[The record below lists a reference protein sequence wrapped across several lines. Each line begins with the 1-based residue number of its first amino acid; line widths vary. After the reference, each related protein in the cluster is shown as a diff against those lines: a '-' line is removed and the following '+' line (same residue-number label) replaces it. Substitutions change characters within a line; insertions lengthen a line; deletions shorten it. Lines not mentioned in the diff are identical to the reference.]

1 MWSPSAPLSPSSA
14 DGFAMNE
21 SIQELIKSS
30 FKMLLL
36 TNPGERVMYPTFG
49 VGLKTFLFERFGQDV
64 YSKIQTRIRKQV
76 AAYLPPVKILN
87 IEFDDSTGDQYQL
100 GLRIEY
106 AIVSLGIQDWI
117 DVFV

>member
-1 MWSPSAPLSPSSA
+1 MWSPSAPLSPSST
-14 DGFAMNE
+14 DGFMMNE
-21 SIQELIKSS
+21 TIQELIKSS
-30 FKMLLL
+30 LKMLLL
-36 TNPGERVMYPTFG
+36 TNPGERVMHPTFG

-76 AAYLPPVKILN
+76 ATYLPPVKILN
-87 IEFDDSTGDQYQL
+87 IEFDDSNGDQYQL

-106 AIVSLGIQDWI
+106 VIVNLGTRDWI